1 MLNQTENKILVIY
14 VGVAGVRSEDVEG
27 TVNKI
32 VKKIIPQT
40 FQGEVIIIP
49 VQSPHT
55 RMECINPEYVTDE
68 ELVKKHTEMI
78 KKLQEELQNQLEQLK
93 EIKNNEQIESGN

>member
-1 MLNQTENKILVIY
+1 MESKILVIY

-55 RMECINPEYVTDE
+55 RMECINPEYITDE
-68 ELVKKHTEMI
+68 ELVRKHTEMME
-78 KKLQEELQNQLEQLK
+78 KLQKELQNQLEQLK
-93 EIKNNEQIESGN
+93 ESKKDEQTESGN

>member
-1 MLNQTENKILVIY
+1 
-14 VGVAGVRSEDVEG
+14 VRSEDVEG

-55 RMECINPEYVTDE
+55 RMECINPEYITDE
-68 ELVKKHTEMI
+68 ELVRKHTEMME
-78 KKLQEELQNQLEQLK
+78 KLQKELQNQLEQLK
-93 EIKNNEQIESGN
+93 ESKKDEQTESGN

>member
-1 MLNQTENKILVIY
+1 MESKILVIY

-49 VQSPHT
+49 TQSPHT
-55 RMECINPEYVTDE
+55 WMECINPKYITDE
-68 ELVKKHTEMI
+68 ELIRKHTEMM
-78 KKLQEELQNQLEQLK
+78 KKLQDELQNQLEQL
-93 EIKNNEQIESGN
+93 NESKKDEQTESGN